1 MQVQR
6 SKLASLYSALGFPEA
21 GKWSVGKLEA
31 KLGKLEKLKEPDVDI
46 PDKKLAGLY
55 DDLISTQ
62 QNGEEVTIEDDGPP
76 KAEAAQPKAKK
87 ASADGK
93 AKAEKAGR
101 GPGVIATIMEILTGA
116 SERKPVSK
124 EDILAELQK
133 AFPDRDP
140 QSMMSTINI
149 QVPSRLRSDKGLNV
163 QKNADGYYVAGG
175 KAQSARKAPVKKA
188 KKKVKV

>member
-55 DDLISTQ
+55 DDLIAAQ
-62 QNGEEVTIEDDGPP
+62 QNGEEVTVEDDGPP
-76 KAEAAQPKAKK
+76 KAEAVKVKK
-87 ASADGK
+87 ASANGK
-93 AKAEKAGR
+93 APEEKAER
-101 GPGVIATIMEILTGA
+101 GPGVIATIMEIVTGA